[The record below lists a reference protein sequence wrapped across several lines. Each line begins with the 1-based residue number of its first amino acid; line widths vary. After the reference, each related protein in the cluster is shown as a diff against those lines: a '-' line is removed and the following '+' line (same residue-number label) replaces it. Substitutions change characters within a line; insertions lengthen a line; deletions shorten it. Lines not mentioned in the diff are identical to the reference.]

1 MFRGAT
7 ARISEARFAFVSNA
21 RDRNLRRAQLS
32 FATAWAGEWTFTVVL
47 GVIAFR
53 DGGAGAVGLVA
64 LLRMLP
70 AALLSPVGTALAD
83 RFRRERI
90 LLWVGAV
97 RAAAVGAA
105 ALVLAGDGP
114 LVVVY
119 ALAVVATVVF
129 TVYRPA
135 HSALLPSLCLRPQE
149 LTSAN
154 VVRGL
159 LDSGSTLLGPLIAA
173 VLLNAA
179 SPATALVAVAIM
191 SLISAVSVGAIR
203 YESPPRAAPA
213 SPRYLLAETAA
224 GFGVLARHSEVR
236 LICGLTLVQ
245 TFTRGTFT
253 VFSVV
258 VAIELL
264 ETGEAGVGVLSA
276 AVGAGA
282 VVGSLAASLLVG
294 ARRLAGWFGL
304 GVALWGLP
312 LSLIGVFPDEVAA
325 VALLAVVGVG
335 NALVDVG
342 LFTLPGRLVPDE
354 YLARVFGAMESL
366 IAVSVGLGAI
376 VTPPLIAL
384 LGVQTALIVLGA
396 VAPVAALLTARALRR
411 LDAEMVTH
419 DREIELLREVE
430 MFRPLSVPSIE
441 QLARGLRRTGATAG
455 KVIIHEG
462 RPGDLFYV
470 VARGEAEVLRGGER
484 IELIRGGG
492 YFGEIALLR
501 DVPRTATVR
510 ACTHVVLYTLE
521 RERFLSAV
529 GGYRASSEEADSVV
543 RERTAAIDLG
553 RLTT

>member
-7 ARISEARFAFVSNA
+7 ARISEARFAFESNA

-47 GVIAFR
+47 GVVAFR

-90 LLWVGAV
+90 LVWVGAV
-97 RAAAVGAA
+97 RAGAVGAA

-114 LVVVY
+114 LVIVY
-119 ALAVVATVVF
+119 ALAVVATVD
-129 TVYRPA
+129 RPA
-135 HSALLPSLCLRPQE
+135 HSALLPSLCLRPEE

-173 VLLNAA
+173 VLLDVA

-191 SLISAVSVGAIR
+191 SLVSAVSVGAIR

-236 LICGLTLVQ
+236 LICALTLVQ

-264 ETGEAGVGVLSA
+264 ETGEPGVGLLSA

-312 LSLIGVFPDEVAA
+312 LSLIGVFPHEVVA
-325 VALLAVVGVG
+325 VALLGAVGVG

-384 LGVQTALIVLGA
+384 LDVQTALVVLGA
-396 VAPVAALLTARALRR
+396 LAPVAALLAARALGR

-419 DREIELLREVE
+419 DQEIDLLRRVE
-430 MFRPLSVPSIE
+430 MFRPLSVPAIE
-441 QLARGLRRTGATAG
+441 QLARGLRRTGATEG
-455 KVIIHEG
+455 KIIIHEG
-462 RPGDLFYV
+462 DRGDRFYV
-470 VARGEAEVLRGGER
+470 VARGEAEVLRGGQR
-484 IELIRGGG
+484 IEAVGAGG

-510 ACTHVVLYTLE
+510 ACTHVVLYALE
-521 RERFLSAV
+521 RDRFLAAV
-529 GGYRASSEEADSVV
+529 GGYRASTEEADAVV

-553 RLTT
+553 KLGT